1 MTMGFIP
8 FTFVDVIDI
17 VLVSSL
23 LYAAYRAMKG
33 TSAPYI
39 MIGIFV
45 IYLVWILVK
54 TFNLVLFSTILGQI
68 ISVGVIA
75 ILIIFQP
82 EIRHFLQVI
91 GRQRERFEWLTR
103 IFNLRNRKG
112 EDDFNLKPIVAACQ
126 EMGQEKVGALIILK
140 QSNDLGVVEES
151 GIAIDAKVSTPLIE
165 NVFFKN
171 APLHDGAMII
181 SGDRVVA
188 AKCVLPSTRQEV
200 PKSYGMR
207 HRAALGMSEVSD
219 AIVIAVSE
227 ETGQISL
234 AHDSQIK
241 RNVDPKSLEQAIRKL
256 MHKNDQRDDA
266 REKK

>member
-1 MTMGFIP
+1 MGFIP

-17 VLVSSL
+17 VLVASL
-23 LYAAYRAMKG
+23 LFAMYRAMKG

-39 MIGIFV
+39 MVGIFV

-82 EIRHFLQVI
+82 EIRHFLQAI
-91 GRQRERFEWLTR
+91 GRQRERFEWLSR
-103 IFNLRNRKG
+103 IFNFRNRKN
-112 EDDFNLKPIVAACQ
+112 ESTIDLDPIVLACQ
-126 EMGQEKVGALIILK
+126 EMGAEKVGALIIIK
-140 QSNDLGVVEES
+140 QSNDLGIVEES
-151 GIAIDAKVSTPLIE
+151 GIAIDAKVSTALLE
-165 NVFFKN
+165 NIFFKN
-171 APLHDGAMII
+171 APLHDGAVII
-181 SGDRVVA
+181 NGNRVVA
-188 AKCVLPSTRQEV
+188 AKCVLPSTQQDV

-227 ETGQISL
+227 ETGRISL

-241 RNVDPKSLEQAIRKL
+241 RNIEPQNLASSIRKL
-256 MHKNDQRDDA
+256 MRKNDKR
-266 REKK
+266 REEDSQAD

>member
-1 MTMGFIP
+1 MGFIP

-39 MIGIFV
+39 MMGIFV

-241 RNVDPKSLEQAIRKL
+241 RNVEPKSLEQAIRKL

>member
-1 MTMGFIP
+1 MGFIP

-39 MIGIFV
+39 MMGIFV

-112 EDDFNLKPIVAACQ
+112 EDDFNLQPIVAACQ

-200 PKSYGMR
+200 PKAYGMR

>member
-1 MTMGFIP
+1 MGFIP

-17 VLVSSL
+17 VLVASL
-23 LYAAYRAMKG
+23 LYGVYRAMRG

-39 MIGIFV
+39 IMGIFI

-91 GRQRERFEWLTR
+91 GRQRERFEWLSR
-103 IFNLRNRKG
+103 IFNFRNRRH
-112 EDDFNLKPIVAACQ
+112 EQDTELDPIVQACV
-126 EMGQEKVGALIILK
+126 EMGAEKVGALIIRK
-140 QSNDLGVVEES
+140 QSSASSVVEES

-181 SGDRVVA
+181 HNGRIVA
-188 AKCVLPSTRQEV
+188 AKCVLPSTQQAV

-219 AIVIAVSE
+219 AIIIAVSE

-234 AHDSQIK
+234 AHDSVIK
-241 RNVDPKSLEQAIRKL
+241 RNIEPARLTKAIRE
-256 MHKNDQRDDA
+256 MMRKNDRK
-266 REKK
+266 RESNETA

>member
-1 MTMGFIP
+1 MGFIP

-17 VLVSSL
+17 LLVASL
-23 LYAAYRAMKG
+23 LFGLYRAMKG

-39 MIGIFV
+39 MVGIFV

-82 EIRHFLQVI
+82 EIRHFLQAI
-91 GRQRERFEWLTR
+91 GRQRERFEWLSR
-103 IFNLRNRKG
+103 IFNFRNRKN
-112 EDDFNLKPIVAACQ
+112 ESTIDLDPIVLACQ
-126 EMGQEKVGALIILK
+126 EMGAEKVGALIIIK
-140 QSNDLGVVEES
+140 QSNDLGIVEES
-151 GIAIDAKVSTPLIE
+151 GIAIDAKVSTALLE
-165 NVFFKN
+165 NIFFKN
-171 APLHDGAMII
+171 APLHDGAVII
-181 SGDRVVA
+181 NGNRVVA
-188 AKCVLPSTRQEV
+188 AKCVLPSTQQDV

-219 AIVIAVSE
+219 AIIIAVSE
-227 ETGQISL
+227 ETGRISL

-241 RNVDPKSLEQAIRKL
+241 RNIEPQNLASSIRKL
-256 MHKNDQRDDA
+256 MRKNDKR
-266 REKK
+266 REEDPQAN

>member
-1 MTMGFIP
+1 MGFIP

-17 VLVSSL
+17 LLVASL
-23 LYAAYRAMKG
+23 LFGLYRAMKG

-39 MIGIFV
+39 MVGIFV

-82 EIRHFLQVI
+82 EIRHFLQAI
-91 GRQRERFEWLTR
+91 GRQRERFEWRSR
-103 IFNLRNRKG
+103 IFNFRNRKN
-112 EDDFNLKPIVAACQ
+112 ESTIDLDPIVLACQ
-126 EMGQEKVGALIILK
+126 EMGAEKVGALIIIK
-140 QSNDLGVVEES
+140 QSNDLGIVEES
-151 GIAIDAKVSTPLIE
+151 GIAIDAKVSTALLE
-165 NVFFKN
+165 NIFFKN
-171 APLHDGAMII
+171 APLHDGAVII
-181 SGDRVVA
+181 NGNRVVA
-188 AKCVLPSTRQEV
+188 AKCVLPSTQQDV

-219 AIVIAVSE
+219 AIIIAVSE
-227 ETGQISL
+227 ETGRISL

-241 RNVDPKSLEQAIRKL
+241 RNIEPQNLASSIRKL
-256 MHKNDQRDDA
+256 MRKNDKR
-266 REKK
+266 REEDPQAY

>member
-1 MTMGFIP
+1 MGFIP

-17 VLVSSL
+17 LLVASL
-23 LYAAYRAMKG
+23 LFGLYRAMKG

-39 MIGIFV
+39 MVGIFV

-82 EIRHFLQVI
+82 EIRHFLQAI
-91 GRQRERFEWLTR
+91 GRQRERFEWLSR
-103 IFNLRNRKG
+103 IFNFRNRRH
-112 EDDFNLKPIVAACQ
+112 EQDTELDPIVQACV
-126 EMGQEKVGALIILK
+126 EMGAEKVGALIILK
-140 QSNDLGVVEES
+140 QSSDISVVEES

-181 SGDRVVA
+181 HNGRIVA
-188 AKCVLPSTRQEV
+188 AKCVLPSTQQAV

-219 AIVIAVSE
+219 AIIIAVSE

-234 AHDSQIK
+234 AHDSVIK
-241 RNVDPKSLEQAIRKL
+241 RNIEPARLTKAIRE
-256 MHKNDQRDDA
+256 MMRKNDRK
-266 REKK
+266 RESNETA

>member
-1 MTMGFIP
+1 MGFIP

-17 VLVSSL
+17 VLVASL
-23 LYAAYRAMKG
+23 LFGLYRAMKG

-39 MIGIFV
+39 MVGIFV

-82 EIRHFLQVI
+82 EIRHFLQAI
-91 GRQRERFEWLTR
+91 GRQRERFEWLSR
-103 IFNLRNRKG
+103 IFNFRNRKN
-112 EDDFNLKPIVAACQ
+112 ESTIDLDPIVLACQ
-126 EMGQEKVGALIILK
+126 EMGAEKVGALIIIK
-140 QSNDLGVVEES
+140 QSNDLGIVEES
-151 GIAIDAKVSTPLIE
+151 GIAIDAKVSTALLE
-165 NVFFKN
+165 NIFFKN
-171 APLHDGAMII
+171 APLHDGAVII
-181 SGDRVVA
+181 NGNRVVA
-188 AKCVLPSTRQEV
+188 AKCVLPSTQQDV

-219 AIVIAVSE
+219 AIIIAVSE
-227 ETGQISL
+227 ETGRISL

-241 RNVDPKSLEQAIRKL
+241 RNIEPQNLASSIRKL
-256 MHKNDQRDDA
+256 MRKNDKR
-266 REKK
+266 REEDPQAN

>member
-1 MTMGFIP
+1 
-8 FTFVDVIDI
+8 
-17 VLVSSL
+17 
-23 LYAAYRAMKG
+23 MKG